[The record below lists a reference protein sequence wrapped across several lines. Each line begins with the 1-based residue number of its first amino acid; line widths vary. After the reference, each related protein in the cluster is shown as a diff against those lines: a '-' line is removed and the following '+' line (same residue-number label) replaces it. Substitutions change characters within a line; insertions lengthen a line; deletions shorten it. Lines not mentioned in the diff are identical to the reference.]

1 MQNKRNINSFGITL
15 NRYCMLHHVL
25 GEGGTICYIRYSGRG
40 GRGREL
46 YVTTG
51 TLGRRRVRYSGEG
64 GTVCYNNFNQPTT
77 SLLYIIHIKT

>member
-1 MQNKRNINSFGITL
+1 MYSGR
-15 NRYCMLHHVL
+15 
-25 GEGGTICYIRYSGRG
+25 GGVTICYIRYSGRG
-40 GRGREL
+40 GGGREL

-77 SLLYIIHIKT
+77 EIVSLHFCTLSTVKL